1 MPQTTATPVLP
12 VVPWW
17 ADTVNVH
24 QLTGVDLLSLLT
36 KQGVANVRFRST
48 RDGMAKEGRL
58 VGVERED
65 GSGKSFNLK
74 VHVGWAGNTPVH
86 ENVHVRLR

>member
-1 MPQTTATPVLP
+1 MYSFRLYRPRKDGWVFWGT
-12 VVPWW
+12 W
-17 ADTVNVH
+17 
-24 QLTGVDLLSLLT
+24 S
-36 KQGVANVRFRST
+36 ANGYQSAARICHYAT